1 MEINRKLVVLVGVM
15 IIVLA
20 NGPKVRGFK
29 PGRKQ
34 WIFNG
39 DKNP

>member
-1 MEINRKLVVLVGVM
+1 MEINRKLVVLIGVM

-20 NGPKVRGFK
+20 NGPKVCGFK
-29 PGRKQ
+29 PGQKQ

-39 DKNP
+39 DRNR